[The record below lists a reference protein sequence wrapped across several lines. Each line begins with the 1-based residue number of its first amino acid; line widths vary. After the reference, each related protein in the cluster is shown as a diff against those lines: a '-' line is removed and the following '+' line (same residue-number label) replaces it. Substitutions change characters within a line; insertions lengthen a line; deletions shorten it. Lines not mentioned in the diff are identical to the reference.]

1 MKYLC
6 PYYTYPGGGSKRQTR
21 KYKRKKRNKSRK
33 KRDKSR
39 KRLDKSGKKRDK
51 SGKKRDKSRKRR
63 DKKKQELEVDY
74 TIESNTPIEAL
85 KESKKI
91 YQSLK
96 HDIDP
101 LEKLSTDTIAS
112 IRSFS
117 PKINRELVSLKT
129 RAATDV
135 FKCGNDLLQT
145 NIGSQCLDYT
155 SKRVQTK
162 LLNNLRSS
170 KHLDCSLFIA
180 PKQYNSN
187 CWFNTFFVTFFFSDK
202 GRKFFRFFRQLMIT
216 GKKVDGTTIPDRLAR
231 IFFVFNKVIEAS
243 YNQDGNSNY
252 KLISNYNTNYF
263 IETIYNILLERNIV
277 TYKKNQS
284 GNPLEYY
291 LAIIQYLNYNAVN
304 IATVDIYGESD
315 FKSINTH
322 VQGRAPEII
331 IAEIIDA
338 DSKKIRN
345 RPLEFTISVGAEKH
359 RYKLDAAIIRDTSQQ
374 HFCSVLTC
382 NGDEYSFDG
391 ASFSRLSQ
399 YNWTAGL
406 NKPVKWGFQGHTL
419 KWSFMNGYQMLFYYR
434 I

>member
-1 MKYLC
+1 MTYLH
-6 PYYTYPGGGSKRQTR
+6 PPLGGGSKRRTR
-21 KYKRKKRNKSRK
+21 KYKKKKSEKSRKRLDKSRKRLDKSRK

-39 KRLDKSGKKRDK
+39 KK
-51 SGKKRDKSRKRR
+51 R
-63 DKKKQELEVDY
+63 DKKKQESEVDY

-85 KESKKI
+85 KQSKKI
-91 YQSLK
+91 YHSLK
-96 HDIDP
+96 HDIVSQ
-101 LEKLSTDTIAS
+101 EKLSPETNTDIIAS

-263 IETIYNILLERNIV
+263 IEAIYNILLERNIV

-304 IATVDIYGESD
+304 IATVDIYDESD
-315 FKSINTH
+315 FKSINRH
-322 VQGRAPEII
+322 VQGQAPEII

-345 RPLEFTISVGAEKH
+345 RPLEFTISVGDVKH
-359 RYKLDAAIIRDTSQQ
+359 RYRLDAAIIRDTSQQ

>member
-1 MKYLC
+1 MKYLY
-6 PYYTYPGGGSKRQTR
+6 PYPAPGGGSKRQTR
-21 KYKRKKRNKSRK
+21 KYKKKRLDKSRK

-39 KRLDKSGKKRDK
+39 KRLDK
-51 SGKKRDKSRKRR
+51 
-63 DKKKQELEVDY
+63 KKQESEVDY

-101 LEKLSTDTIAS
+101 LEKLSTDTDTIAS

-170 KHLDCSLFIA
+170 KHLDCSRFIA

-231 IFFVFNKVIEAS
+231 VFFVFNKVIEAS

-315 FKSINTH
+315 FKSINRH

-345 RPLEFTISVGAEKH
+345 RPLEFTISVGDEKH

-399 YNWTAGL
+399 YNWTTVL
-406 NKPVKWGFQGHTL
+406 NKPVKLGFQGHTL

>member
-1 MKYLC
+1 MRYKEI
-6 PYYTYPGGGSKRQTR
+6 PPDGSKRRTS
-21 KYKRKKRNKSRK
+21 KYKKKKANKSRK

-39 KRLDKSGKKRDK
+39 KRLDKSRKRRDK
-51 SGKKRDKSRKRR
+51 SSKRRDKSRKRL
-63 DKKKQELEVDY
+63 DKKKQESELDY
-74 TIESNTPIEAL
+74 TIESNTPIDAL

-96 HDIDP
+96 HDIVSQ
-101 LEKLSTDTIAS
+101 EKSSPDTDTNTNTNTDTDIIAS

-170 KHLDCSLFIA
+170 KHLDCSRFIA

-216 GKKVDGTTIPDRLAR
+216 GKKVDGTTIPDELAR
-231 IFFVFNKVIEAS
+231 VFFVFNKVIEVS

-263 IETIYNILLERNIV
+263 IETIYNILLEKNIV

-315 FKSINTH
+315 FKSINRH
-322 VQGRAPEII
+322 VQVEHP
-331 IAEIIDA
+331 
-338 DSKKIRN
+338 
-345 RPLEFTISVGAEKH
+345 
-359 RYKLDAAIIRDTSQQ
+359 
-374 HFCSVLTC
+374 
-382 NGDEYSFDG
+382 
-391 ASFSRLSQ
+391 RLLLQ
-399 YNWTAGL
+399 
-406 NKPVKWGFQGHTL
+406 K
-419 KWSFMNGYQMLFYYR
+419 
-434 I
+434 